1 MALDKTSLKTRIT
14 TELASQGF
22 NLTNAPMTEKMAEAI
37 ANAVIDEIT
46 INAMV
51 NTTVTGVTGT
61 GAPGGP
67 LPITAQ
73 PGIGTVS

>member
-14 TELASQGF
+14 TELTSQGF

-46 INAMV
+46 INAVV
-51 NTTVTGVTGT
+51 NTTVTGVTGA